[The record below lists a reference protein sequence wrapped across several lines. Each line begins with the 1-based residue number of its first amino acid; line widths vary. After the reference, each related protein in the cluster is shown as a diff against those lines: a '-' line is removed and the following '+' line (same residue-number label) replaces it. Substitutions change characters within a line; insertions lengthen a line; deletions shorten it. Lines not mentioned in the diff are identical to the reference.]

1 MIHGR
6 VSIFCASSAKVNGAY
21 LKAASRLGQILAY
34 EGIAA
39 NYGGGAVGLM
49 GALADTM
56 MKYRGSVRGIIPQF
70 MVDQGW
76 NHPEVE
82 DMLIVKDMHERM
94 KKLILDVDA
103 FITLPGGVGTL
114 EELLEMI
121 SHKQLGQ
128 ILQPII
134 IVNTNNFF
142 NPFLDMLDKMVEE
155 KFMRPVHKDIWTVVD
170 HPEDVM
176 AAIRSAPDWD
186 GSAIKYAPV

>member
-6 VSIFCASSAKVNGAY
+6 VSVFCASSAKVNGEY
-21 LKAASRLGQILAY
+21 LKAASRLGKVLAY
-34 EGIAA
+34 EGIAV

-49 GALADTM
+49 GAMANSVMDCE
-56 MKYRGSVRGIIPQF
+56 GSIRGIIPQF

-76 NHPEVE
+76 NHPGVE
-82 DMLIVKDMHERM
+82 DMVIVKDMHERM
-94 KKLILDVDA
+94 KKLIIDVDA

-142 NPFLDMLDKMVEE
+142 APFLQMLDKMVDE
-155 KFMRPVHKDIWTVVD
+155 KFMRPVHKDIWTVVE
-170 HPEDVM
+170 HPEEVIT
-176 AAIRSAPDWD
+176 AINSAPDWD

>member
-1 MIHGR
+1 
-6 VSIFCASSAKVNGAY
+6 
-21 LKAASRLGQILAY
+21 
-34 EGIAA
+34 
-39 NYGGGAVGLM
+39 
-49 GALADTM
+49 
-56 MKYRGSVRGIIPQF
+56 

-76 NHPEVE
+76 MHPGVE
-82 DMLIVKDMHERM
+82 DMVIVDDMHDRM
-94 KKLILDVDA
+94 KKLIIDVDA

-142 NPFLDMLDKMVEE
+142 APFLQMLDKMVAE
-155 KFMRPVHKDIWTVVD
+155 KFMRPVHKNIWTVVD
-170 HPEDVM
+170 YPEEVLS
-176 AAIRSAPDWD
+176 AIATAPDWD